1 MTDRPPSPVFT
12 YDGITFR
19 GFYVERKNFGTGFT
33 WNVKSFGDF
42 YVLRK
47 TVRRAAFSLIE
58 RVACQ
63 PKPWRRQAR
72 AAFTLI
78 ELVVAVAATAL
89 LAAML
94 IPALPAAKAGAEAA
108 VCRSNLRQLAA
119 ANLAYA
125 ADHGRYVAAAEDIEG
140 ANSIRWHGVRTGGAF
155 DGAKGPL
162 APYLGGGG
170 ASAWVRRC
178 PGFRPDAAGFEASC
192 GGYGYN
198 ALGVGSEL
206 CLPNGGGQRVGMRP
220 TALARPA
227 QTVMFADA
235 AYVQG
240 NGAKAKLIE
249 YSFAEP
255 PRFAGGG
262 TPWPTIHFRHRGKA
276 NVAWADGHVTAET
289 LDRTGSRGGAQGL
302 GWFGPDDNSLFD
314 PF

>member
-1 MTDRPPSPVFT
+1 MTDRPVSPVFT
-12 YDGITFR
+12 YYVKTFG
-19 GFYVERKNFGTGFT
+19 GFYVERKNFA
-33 WNVKSFGDF
+33 
-42 YVLRK
+42 
-47 TVRRAAFSLIE
+47 RAGFSLIE
-58 RVACQ
+58 
-63 PKPWRRQAR
+63 
-72 AAFTLI
+72 L
-78 ELVVAVAATAL
+78 LVAVAAMAL
-89 LAAML
+89 LAAIL
-94 IPALPAAKAGAEAA
+94 VPALPAAKAAADGA
-108 VCRSNLRQLAA
+108 VCRSNLRELAA

-125 ADHGRYVAAAEDIEG
+125 ADHGRYVAAAADIEG
-140 ANSIRWHGVRTGGAF
+140 ANSIRWHGVRSGGAF

-162 APYLGGGG
+162 AEYLGGGG

-206 CLPNGGGQRVGMRP
+206 CLPDGGRQTVGMRP
-220 TALARPA
+220 GALAHPA
-227 QTVMFADA
+227 RTVMFADA

-240 NGAKAKLIE
+240 RGAQAKLIE

-262 TPWPTIHFRHRGKA
+262 TPWPTIHFRHRDKA

-289 LDRTGSRGGAQGL
+289 LDRTGARGAAQRL
-302 GWFGPDDNSLFD
+302 GWFGPDDNSLFA

>member
-1 MTDRPPSPVFT
+1 M
-12 YDGITFR
+12 
-19 GFYVERKNFGTGFT
+19 
-33 WNVKSFGDF
+33 
-42 YVLRK
+42 
-47 TVRRAAFSLIE
+47 AAIG
-58 RVACQ
+58 
-63 PKPWRRQAR
+63 
-72 AAFTLI
+72 
-78 ELVVAVAATAL
+78 L
-89 LAAML
+89 LAAIL
-94 IPALPAAKAGAEAA
+94 VPALPAAKAAADAA

-125 ADHGRYVAAAEDIEG
+125 ADHGRYVAAAADIEG
-140 ANSIRWHGVRTGGAF
+140 ANSIRWHGVRSGGAF

-162 APYLGGGG
+162 AEYLGGGG

-206 CLPNGGGQRVGMRP
+206 CLPGGGRQTVGMRP
-220 TALARPA
+220 GALAHPA
-227 QTVMFADA
+227 RTVMFADA

-240 NGAKAKLIE
+240 RGAQAKLIE

-262 TPWPTIHFRHRGKA
+262 TPWPTIHFRHRDKA

-289 LDRTGSRGGAQGL
+289 LDRTGARGAAQRL
-302 GWFGPDDNSLFD
+302 GWFGPDDNSLFA

>member
-1 MTDRPPSPVFT
+1 MTGSPSSPVFT
-12 YDGITFR
+12 YYVKTFR
-19 GFYVERKNFGTGFT
+19 VFYVERKNFEAGFT
-33 WNVKSFGDF
+33 WNVKTLGDF
-42 YVLRK
+42 YVRRK
-47 TVRRAAFSLIE
+47 KARRAAFSLIE
-58 RVACQ
+58 
-63 PKPWRRQAR
+63 
-72 AAFTLI
+72 L
-78 ELVVAVAATAL
+78 LVAVAATAL
-89 LAAML
+89 LAAIL
-94 IPALPAAKAGAEAA
+94 IPALPAAKAAAEGA

-125 ADHGRYVAAAEDIEG
+125 ADHGRYVAAAADIEG
-140 ANSIRWHGVRTGGAF
+140 ANSTRWHGVRSGGTF
-155 DGAKGPL
+155 DGAQGPL

-206 CLPNGGGQRVGMRP
+206 CLPTGGGQTVGMRP
-220 TALARPA
+220 GALAHPA

-235 AYVQG
+235 AYMQG

-276 NVAWADGHVTAET
+276 NVAWADGHVTAEI
-289 LDRTGSRGGAQGL
+289 LDRTGARGAAQHL
-302 GWFGPDDNSLFD
+302 GWFGPDDNTLFD

>member
-1 MTDRPPSPVFT
+1 MNPATNTGLTPFRPALPVFT
-12 YDGITFR
+12 YDVKTLR
-19 GFYVERKNFGTGFT
+19 GFYVRRKNFGAGFT
-33 WNVKSFGDF
+33 YDVKTLRDF
-42 YVLRK
+42 YVRRK
-47 TVRRAAFSLIE
+47 NFARAGFSLVE
-58 RVACQ
+58 L
-63 PKPWRRQAR
+63 
-72 AAFTLI
+72 LI
-78 ELVVAVAATAL
+78 VLAGVAL
-89 LAAML
+89 LAALL
-94 IPALPAAKAGAEAA
+94 IPALPAAKAAADAA

-125 ADHGRYVAAAEDIEG
+125 ADHGRYVAAAADIEG
-140 ANSIRWHGVRTGGAF
+140 ANSIRWHGVRSGGAF
-155 DGAKGPL
+155 DGSKGPL

-178 PGFRPDAAGFEASC
+178 PGFRPDAAGFEAAC

-206 CLPNGGGQRVGMRP
+206 CLPGGGQKVGMRP
-220 TALARPA
+220 GALARPA

-235 AYVQG
+235 AYLQG

-262 TPWPTIHFRHRGKA
+262 TPWPTIHFRHREKA

-289 LDRTGSRGGAQGL
+289 RERTGSRGAAQGL
-302 GWFGPDDNSLFD
+302 GWFGPDDNSLFA

>member
-1 MTDRPPSPVFT
+1 M
-12 YDGITFR
+12 
-19 GFYVERKNFGTGFT
+19 ERKNF
-33 WNVKSFGDF
+33 
-42 YVLRK
+42 
-47 TVRRAAFSLIE
+47 RRAAFSL
-58 RVACQ
+58 V
-63 PKPWRRQAR
+63 
-72 AAFTLI
+72 
-78 ELVVAVAATAL
+78 ELLVAVAAMAF
-89 LAAML
+89 LAALL
-94 IPALPAAKAGAEAA
+94 IPALPAAKAAADAA

-140 ANSIRWHGVRTGGAF
+140 ANRIRWHGVRAGGGAF
-155 DGAKGPL
+155 DGSQGPL
-162 APYLGGGG
+162 AEYLGGGG

-206 CLPNGGGQRVGMRP
+206 CLPEGGRQTVGMRP
-220 TALARPA
+220 GALARPA

-240 NGAKAKLIE
+240 GGAKAKLIE

-276 NVAWADGHVTAET
+276 NVAWADGHVTAEV
-289 LDRTGSRGGAQGL
+289 LDRTGSRGAAQGL
-302 GWFGPDDNSLFD
+302 GWFGPDDNSLFV

>member
-1 MTDRPPSPVFT
+1 MFYKTLSARPPPPQAPSRSPP
-12 YDGITFR
+12 
-19 GFYVERKNFGTGFT
+19 NGFT
-33 WNVKSFGDF
+33 LVELL
-42 YVLRK
+42 V
-47 TVRRAAFSLIE
+47 SL
-58 RVACQ
+58 A
-63 PKPWRRQAR
+63 
-72 AAFTLI
+72 
-78 ELVVAVAATAL
+78 VVGL
-89 LAAML
+89 LAAIL
-94 IPALPAAKAGAEAA
+94 AGAFPAAKATADSAA
-108 VCRSNLRQLAA
+108 CRSNLRQLAA

-125 ADHGRYVAAAEDIEG
+125 ADHGRYVAAAADIDG
-140 ANSIRWHGVRTGGAF
+140 PNSIRWHGVRAGGAF
-155 DGAKGPL
+155 DGSQGPL

-178 PGFRPDAAGFEASC
+178 PGFRPDAAGFEAAC

-206 CLPNGGGQRVGMRP
+206 CLPGGGQKVGMRP
-220 TALARPA
+220 GALARPA

-235 AYVQG
+235 AYLQG

-262 TPWPTIHFRHRGKA
+262 TPWPTIHFRHRDKA

-289 LDRTGSRGGAQGL
+289 RDRSSGRFGAAGL
-302 GWFGPDDNSLFD
+302 GWFGPDDNSLFA